1 MAFGHFITKWC
12 IRNSALEVNS
22 CFKVC
27 CHLHNFIILEQVDW
41 QGQVIEIAYENEKTV
56 FLVML
61 VVLQQ
66 VVPSCGRKSFQNACP
81 KLHVWQRKFEEE
93 HREMYYESGKY
104 WVRCIRIPLVA
115 SAFMEVQPISPFF
128 DNKIYLDTLYY

>member
-41 QGQVIEIAYENEKTV
+41 QGQVI
-56 FLVML
+56 
-61 VVLQQ
+61 
-66 VVPSCGRKSFQNACP
+66 PSNVGSALASSSILWQKIIP
-81 KLHVWQRKFEEE
+81 KCLSQTTCMAK
-93 HREMYYESGKY
+93 
-104 WVRCIRIPLVA
+104 
-115 SAFMEVQPISPFF
+115 
-128 DNKIYLDTLYY
+128 KI